1 MNELEIRIFEKLD
14 SLEALYGYMGIG
26 IGIFVTISGLLIW
39 LYLKKYFES
48 YAKSFFNQSLANHQA
63 KLIDEIGKKFIEQK
77 GNIDREITNLR
88 GEIEKDISHIQSNL
102 QLINNQK
109 SNFLD
114 QKRDSLVEFYS
125 NHDYWLVTIISFNPN
140 KMIMI
145 DLHETSSLYQQKMDE
160 AMIRCQIS
168 SGKLD
173 LYVQDNELSQL
184 KSELLNITHE
194 LQFNK
199 EAWIVQ
205 VRNSWL
211 GFKGGHHLIPG
222 GIDEPRK
229 KANQLRKKENEIYD
243 KLEPIKWELR
253 TKISTILSD
262 ILK

>member
-1 MNELEIRIFEKLD
+1 MNELETRIFEKLD

-26 IGIFVTISGLLIW
+26 IGIFVIISGLLIW

-125 NHDYWLVTIISFNPN
+125 NHDNWLVTVVNFSPN
-140 KMIMI
+140 RMTLKDI
-145 DLHETSSLYQQKMDE
+145 DETSILYKQKTEE
-160 AMIRCQIS
+160 AMIKCQIS

-173 LYVQDNELSQL
+173 LYVQDDELSQL
-184 KSELLNITHE
+184 KSDLLLITCE
-194 LQFNK
+194 LQVKKN
-199 EAWIVQ
+199 AWIIDLK
-205 VRNSWL
+205 NSFL
-211 GFKGGHHLIPG
+211 ELKRL
-222 GIDEPRK
+222 DEPLK
-229 KANQLRKKENEIYD
+229 KFNQLREKESEIYD
-243 KLEPIKWELR
+243 RLEPVKRKVRIKI
-253 TKISTILSD
+253 TQILSE